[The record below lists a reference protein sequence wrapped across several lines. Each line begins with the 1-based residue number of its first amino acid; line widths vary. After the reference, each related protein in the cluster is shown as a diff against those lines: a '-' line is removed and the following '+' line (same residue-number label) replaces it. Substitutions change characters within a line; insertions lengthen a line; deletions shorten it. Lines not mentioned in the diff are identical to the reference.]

1 MIYSL
6 NGRLTHIEDTFFV
19 VECSGVGYLCKS
31 SATTISCLPPEG
43 ENVFVYTTMT
53 YNQETG
59 SDLYGFYE
67 RAEQDCFKM
76 LTSISGIGPKAA
88 LAVLSEFTPESFA
101 LAVASGDA
109 KAITR
114 AKGIGP
120 KAAQRIIL
128 ELRDKITNEDIAGGF
143 TAPSVPKIKVGGNAS
158 EAIAAMVSLGY
169 TNSEAAAVVGK
180 LDQSLAVDEM
190 IKQALR
196 AIAMKK

>member
-6 NGRLTHIEDTFFV
+6 NGKLLHIEEGFFV
-19 VECSGVGYLCKS
+19 VECAGVGYLCKA
-31 SATTISCLPPEG
+31 SATTLSCLPPKES
-43 ENVFVYTTMT
+43 EVFVYTTMT

-59 SDLYGFYE
+59 SDLYGFYD
-67 RAEQDCFKM
+67 RAEQDCFRM

-88 LAVLSEFTPESFA
+88 LSVLSEFTPDSFA

-128 ELRDKITNEDIAGGF
+128 ELRDKISNDSVSKGF
-143 TAPSVPKIKVGGNAS
+143 SAATVSVGKISGNAG

-169 TNSEAAAVVGK
+169 TNSEAAAVIGK
-180 LDQSLAVDEM
+180 LDQSLPVDEM
-190 IKQALR
+190 IKAALK
-196 AIAMKK
+196 AIAMKR